1 MLLPIMAFVFVA
13 YLVVGLAMPVV
24 PLYVHDDLGL
34 STFVVG
40 LVAGSPFAAALLSR
54 LGAGRFTDRRGAK
67 RSVTV
72 GLLAAAAGGACFLLS
87 LAAFPSTA
95 VSVVLLMAGRAL
107 LGVADSFTITG
118 ALSWGLALLGT
129 QKTGIVMAW
138 VGTAIYIAFAIGAP
152 LGSVL
157 YARDG
162 FLAIALATI
171 AVPLVALVLLAR
183 LPVVSIASPHS
194 RPVSLARVARAVWQP
209 GLAVALGGVGFGAIT
224 AFIALLFVER
234 GWTPVWLAFSL
245 LSAAFIIG
253 RLLFGGLADT
263 VGGAKV
269 AFVCVLIEAVG
280 LALIWRA
287 ASMPVA
293 LAGVMLGGFGYSL
306 MYPAL
311 GSEALRRTP
320 AHERGITMGAYTAFL
335 DLSLGISGPLLGRI
349 AASGLQSVYAAS
361 ALLALAAAVVTLVM
375 RRNVGDDGIEPPTFS
390 V

>member
-1 MLLPIMAFVFVA
+1 MAFVLVA
-13 YLVVGLAMPVV
+13 YLIVGLAMPVV
-24 PLYVHDDLGL
+24 PLYVHTGLGQ

-67 RSVTV
+67 RAVTV
-72 GLLAAAAGGACFLLS
+72 GLLAAALGGACFLFS
-87 LAAFPSTA
+87 LAAFKSTTA
-95 VSVVLLMAGRAL
+95 SVVLLMAGRAL

-129 QKTGIVMAW
+129 QKTGTVMAW
-138 VGTAIYIAFAIGAP
+138 VGTAIYIAFALGAP

-157 YARDG
+157 YARAG

-171 AVPLVALVLLAR
+171 AVPLAALILLAR
-183 LPVVSIASPHS
+183 LPVVSNASPQ
-194 RPVSLARVARAVWQP
+194 RQPASLAQVARAVWQP
-209 GLAVALGGVGFGAIT
+209 GFAVALGGVGFGAIT

-234 GWTPVWLAFSL
+234 GWAPVWLAFSL
-245 LSAAFIIG
+245 LSAAFIVG

-269 AFVCVLIEAVG
+269 AFVCALIEAAG

-287 ASMPVA
+287 TSMPVA

-311 GSEALRRTP
+311 GAEALRRAP
-320 AHERGITMGAYTAFL
+320 AHERGVTMGAYTAFL
-335 DLSLGISGPLLGRI
+335 DLSLGISGPLLGI
-349 AASGLQSVYAAS
+349 LAATGLQSVYAAS
-361 ALLALAAAVVTLVM
+361 SLLALAAAVVTLVM
-375 RRNVGDDGIEPPTFS
+375 RRK
-390 V
+390 